1 MNRVFLHGKLTRDPE
16 LQTVSG
22 GIENCRFTV
31 AVNRPVSKDKEQIAD
46 FIPCTAWR
54 QTAAFI
60 TKYFHKGDGIIVEG
74 SLQTRSYEKDGVK
87 RTAYDVNVDRVEFAE
102 KKSGTQT
109 DAAAAAGDFPE
120 AEDDG
125 EPPF

>member
-16 LQTVSG
+16 LQTISG

-31 AVNRPVSKDKEQIAD
+31 AVNRPIAKDKEQKAD

-60 TKYFHKGDGIIVEG
+60 TNYFHKGDGIIVEG

-102 KKSGTQT
+102 KKDGRT
-109 DAAAAAGDFPE
+109 AGAPASASDNFPE
-120 AEDDG
+120 VDD
-125 EPPF
+125 EEMPF